1 MQRLMIP
8 NDYLAGIELL
18 RHEYLAA
25 VLELNSACGLSKAQQ
40 DLLRAELR
48 KEHRLHCAQ
57 EWSAI
62 SSQMRADLLG
72 GVDRLHPDPEGRRV

>member
-1 MQRLMIP
+1 MQRVMIP
-8 NDYLAGIELL
+8 NDYLSGIDLL
-18 RHEYLAA
+18 RQEYLAA
-25 VLELNSACGLSKAQQ
+25 VLKLNSAGALSKAQQ

-62 SSQMRADLLG
+62 SSQMRADLE
-72 GVDRLHPDPEGRRV
+72 V

>member
-1 MQRLMIP
+1 VERLLVP

-18 RHEYLAA
+18 RQDYLAA
-25 VLELNSACGLSKAQQ
+25 VSELNSAGTLSKPQL

-57 EWSAI
+57 EWRAV
-62 SSQMRADLLG
+62 SSQMKADLE
-72 GVDRLHPDPEGRRV
+72 VHR

>member
-1 MQRLMIP
+1 MQRLLAP

-18 RHEYLAA
+18 RQEYLAA
-25 VLELNSACGLSKAQQ
+25 LSGLNSAGTLSKAQH

-57 EWSAI
+57 ERSAI
-62 SSQMRADLLG
+62 SSQMRADLE
-72 GVDRLHPDPEGRRV
+72 V